1 MNIDFEAYT
10 VWGLVRGGI
19 EADQPLHDLLN
30 HETNVT
36 VHDCAITPLTAGAVT
51 ERESA
56 QIEVDDLLVVVAPP
70 DVVAP
75 IHASWNELMLG
86 VGPYGVSGLLPT
98 LPGYDPGRSLTRPSG
113 HFVLLS
119 NVAVSRID
127 RPSLVLARHRFAWVN
142 RYAVTR
148 VRSELELPYHFPGAE
163 QDPARTQRPATA

>member
-36 VHDCAITPLTAGAVT
+36 VHDCHISPLTAGAVT

-56 QIEVDDLLVVVAPP
+56 QIDVDDLLVVVAPA

-127 RPSLVLARHRFAWVN
+127 RPSNSGFGMVYLMEWDLGNGLTGWG
-142 RYAVTR
+142 
-148 VRSELELPYHFPGAE
+148 EI
-163 QDPARTQRPATA
+163 QDIWPLDLWSLYRRTPR